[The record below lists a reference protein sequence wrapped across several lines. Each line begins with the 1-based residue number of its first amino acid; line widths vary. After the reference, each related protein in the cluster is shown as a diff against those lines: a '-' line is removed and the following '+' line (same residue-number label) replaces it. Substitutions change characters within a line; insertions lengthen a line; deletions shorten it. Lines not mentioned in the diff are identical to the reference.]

1 MYSITAPSISV
12 RVPRP
17 PLAKGLPV
25 VGSALALNNDMHAFL
40 RIEYQR
46 LGPAFRVRALR
57 QEFTVL
63 GGPEA
68 AELLATND
76 GLLSAR
82 ELWEGFA
89 QDFGARRLIT
99 LLEGSEHAL
108 WRKVMRQGFS
118 KAKGYEQVPLLA
130 NITRA
135 AFSEYAVGER
145 IPVLTFLRRL
155 VADQLGML
163 TLGQV
168 AGDLLDDM
176 ILFIHTEVQVNFI
189 RTKPHSA
196 LREPAFVQ
204 AKERVREYS
213 RAILEARR
221 SGQMREGES
230 NFADDLLAATETY
243 PGIFEEDE
251 LLLNI
256 LMPFLAGLDTVVNA
270 LLTMLYE
277 IHRHPDVL
285 LRLRAEVQ
293 ASLKRGLPTAGAF
306 RSMDVLHAAAM
317 ESMRLHPVAS
327 LIPRVALRDFE
338 FHGYQIRKGDGLLLA
353 LSVPLKMEKYFPN
366 PEVFDLDRFLEPR
379 NEHKQHKGIYM
390 PFGAGSH
397 VCLGAGI
404 AEVQLAVTVAALLQA
419 GEMTLDPPHY
429 RLKRFV
435 EREMSPDKNFY
446 LKKTADYGLRAGWLI
461 QSEGDNAPTGER
473 ATESKL
479 VSH

>member
-1 MYSITAPSISV
+1 MSSMIASPIAV

-17 PLAKGLPV
+17 PLATGLPIL
-25 VGSALALNNDMHAFL
+25 GSALALNNNMHAFL
-40 RIEYQR
+40 REEYQR
-46 LGPAFRVRALR
+46 LGPAFRVRALK

-63 GGPEA
+63 GGTEA
-68 AELLATND
+68 AELLTAND
-76 GLLSAR
+76 GSLSAAP
-82 ELWEGFA
+82 LWEGFA
-89 QDFGARRLIT
+89 RDFGARSIIT
-99 LLEGSEHAL
+99 MLEGEEHAR

-118 KAKGYEQVPLLA
+118 KAKGYAQVPLLA
-130 NITRA
+130 NITRT

-145 IPVLTFLRRL
+145 IPVLDFARRL

-189 RTKPHSA
+189 RTKPRTA
-196 LREPAFVQ
+196 LKEPAFLE
-204 AKERVREYS
+204 AKQRVRDYS
-213 RAILEARR
+213 RSILEARR
-221 SGQMREGES
+221 SGHIQEGDS
-230 NFADDLLAATETY
+230 HFADDLLAATETY

-270 LLTMLYE
+270 LLVMLYE

-285 LRLRAEVQ
+285 QRLRAEVQ
-293 ASLKRGLPTAGAF
+293 GSLKRGMPTAEAF
-306 RSMDVLHAAAM
+306 RSMNVLHATAM

-327 LIPRVALRDFE
+327 LIPRVAVRDFE
-338 FHGYQIRKGDGLLLA
+338 FHGYQIRKGEPLLLA

-366 PEVFDLDRFLEPR
+366 PEQFDLDRFLEPR
-379 NEHKQHKGIYM
+379 NEHKKHKGAYM

-404 AEVQLAVTVAALLQA
+404 AEVQLAVTVATLLQA
-419 GEMTLDPPHY
+419 GEMALDPPHY

-435 EREMSPDKNFY
+435 EREMSPDKNFH
-446 LKKTADYGLRAGWLI
+446 LKKTADYGLKAGWLI
-461 QSEGDNAPTGER
+461 QGAGDSAPEGER
-473 ATESKL
+473 ERELA
-479 VSH
+479 HR